1 MSRPPRLAFPLV
13 LPPGLPRLLL
23 VSRDPRPLPTRDT
36 GAGKRRLPGGHVGS
50 RPSGERPVT
59 RRGGREK
66 SNPWLSR
73 EFQMHP
79 LMEGIFCLCRRVK
92 AIWIS
97 ILGLEQKKDGIP
109 AGKPHRPWVDACT
122 NLVLGDDRSHLQIP
136 VVCYENPLF
145 RANSNPAQEEK
156 VLRRENYFSVTERLS
171 FKRELSWYRGRRP
184 RTAFTRNQIEVLE
197 NVFKMNSYPGI
208 DIREELARKLDLDE
222 DRIQIWFQN
231 RRAKL
236 KRSHRESQ
244 FLMVKNN
251 LTNSL
256 LE

>member
-1 MSRPPRLAFPLV
+1 MLAEGGSMASTSLCAANTSASQNI
-13 LPPGLPRLLL
+13 RK
-23 VSRDPRPLPTRDT
+23 VS
-36 GAGKRRLPGGHVGS
+36 GFV
-50 RPSGERPVT
+50 EN
-59 RRGGREK
+59 K
-66 SNPWLSR
+66 STQCSFSI
-73 EFQMHP
+73 E
-79 LMEGIFCLCRRVK
+79 
-92 AIWIS
+92 S

-109 AGKPHRPWVDACT
+109 AVKPHRPWMDACT
-122 NLVLGDDRSHLQIP
+122 NLVLGDDSNPHLRIP
-136 VVCYENPLF
+136 VCYENSLF
-145 RANSNPAQEEK
+145 HGSNNPMQEEK
-156 VLRRENYFSVTERLS
+156 VLKCEKYFSVTERLS

-231 RRAKL
+231 RRAKM

-244 FLMVKNN
+244 FLMVKN
-251 LTNSL
+251 TFTSSL